1 MTANRFRGCDGFTTH
16 AAANVGLRRVSM
28 TIDPVALWCC
38 RLPAVFAAHT
48 RPLSNRLFTFP
59 FFLISENTFSSG
71 KYVVSPATHLTDS
84 GRFGASVAVSS
95 GEGKSSHH
103 RIFRFDQLFDS
114 REGARLF
121 AVTQGWLQTCSPR
134 TALC

>member
-1 MTANRFRGCDGFTTH
+1 VVAGIDLYRPGCPVVLQAAGSSCSTTAGGTQ
-16 AAANVGLRRVSM
+16 
-28 TIDPVALWCC
+28 
-38 RLPAVFAAHT
+38 PAVHF
-48 RPLSNRLFTFP
+48 LS

-95 GEGKSSHH
+95 GAGTSSHH
-103 RIFRFDQLFDS
+103 RVFRFDQLFDS
-114 REGARLF
+114 REAARIF

-134 TALC
+134 PAYC

>member
-1 MTANRFRGCDGFTTH
+1 MVLQAAGSSCSTTA
-16 AAANVGLRRVSM
+16 AGLKR
-28 TIDPVALWCC
+28 
-38 RLPAVFAAHT
+38 AVYF
-48 RPLSNRLFTFP
+48 LS

-71 KYVVSPATHLTDS
+71 KYVVSPSTHLTDS

-95 GEGKSSHH
+95 GQGASSHH